1 MYIKKIV
8 GKKCYLSPMN
18 AEDMHCLMQLRL
30 EMLRTVNNLP
40 DDASFSQELVSCS
53 EDYFASGDQT
63 TVLAYDGDIPVGCAS
78 ISYIAVMPTYS
89 HPTGKRAHLM
99 NVYVKKEYRG
109 RGTAR
114 TMVQYLIEEAKKRQV
129 TEISLDATDMGRPLY
144 EAIGFTANTEGMVI
158 TI

>member
-1 MYIKKIV
+1 MAVIQIKKA
-8 GKKCYLSPMN
+8 S

-40 DDASFSQELVSCS
+40 ADASFSQELVSCS
-53 EDYFASGDQT
+53 EEYFTSGDQT

-78 ISYIAVMPTYS
+78 ISYITIMPTYS

-109 RGTAR
+109 NGTAR
-114 TMVQYLIEEAKKRQV
+114 AMVQFLIDEAQMRKV
-129 TEISLDATDMGRPLY
+129 TEIRLDATEMGRPLY
-144 EAIGFTANTEGMVI
+144 KALGFVANADGMVLNI
-158 TI
+158 